1 MQIFTDT
8 KVDFMGKK
16 VYAALFS
23 GSLLVLATAVIL
35 VKGLTLGID
44 FRGGT
49 EIELKFAQAP
59 DIGALRSR
67 LEAAVGGVTL
77 QPVGSAEERTVLV
90 RAGAEGDASV
100 ISAKISTALLS
111 PEDAAAAASGRTN
124 LNQVG
129 KDALGQRIK
138 ECGAEISDESAT
150 ALAEGILAVRLA
162 QGGVLAGLDSI
173 AAVPGLTPEIRQCLE
188 RETFLP
194 PFTRW
199 RDYYVGPKVG
209 QELRTKAIWA
219 IAVSLVGI
227 LIYLTF
233 RFQFEYGVG
242 AVVALFHDVI
252 ITTGLLVILG
262 VEFDLTVVAALLTLA
277 GYSVNDT
284 IVVFDRIRDN
294 LRIKRTAGINDIV
307 NLSLNQTLSRTV
319 LTGGT
324 SLMVILSMLFL
335 GGTAF
340 YGFSLALLI
349 GIIKG
354 TYSSLFVASPIV
366 VVWQQYVTAPRARRI
381 ARA

>member
-8 KVDFMGKK
+8 NFDFMGKK

-23 GSLLVLATAVIL
+23 GTLLLLTSGIIIFR
-35 VKGLTLGID
+35 GLTFGID

-49 EIELKFAQAP
+49 EIELKFAQTP

-77 QPVGSAEERTVLV
+77 QPVGRADERTVLV
-90 RAGAEGDASV
+90 RAGSEGDPSA
-100 ISAKISTALLS
+100 ISAKISAALLS
-111 PEDAAAAASGRTN
+111 PEDAAAAAAGRTN

-129 KDALGQRIK
+129 KDALGK
-138 ECGAEISDESAT
+138 VLFGCGAGISDDSAQG
-150 ALAEGILAVRLA
+150 LAEDILAARIV

-173 AAVPGLTPEIRQCLE
+173 SAVPGITPEIRQCLE

-199 RDYYVGPKVG
+199 KDYYVGPKVG
-209 QELRTKAIWA
+209 AELRTKAIWA
-219 IAVSLVGI
+219 IAVSLAGI

-252 ITTGLLVILG
+252 ITTGLLALLG

-294 LRIKRTAGINDIV
+294 LRIKRTAGIDEVI
-307 NLSLNQTLSRTV
+307 NLSLNQTLSRTI

-324 SLMVILSMLFL
+324 SLMAILSMLFL

-354 TYSSLFVASPIV
+354 TYSSIFVASPIV
-366 VVWQQYVTAPRARRI
+366 VVWQQYVTAPRARRV

>member
-1 MQIFTDT
+1 
-8 KVDFMGKK
+8 
-16 VYAALFS
+16 
-23 GSLLVLATAVIL
+23 
-35 VKGLTLGID
+35 
-44 FRGGT
+44 
-49 EIELKFAQAP
+49 
-59 DIGALRSR
+59 
-67 LEAAVGGVTL
+67 
-77 QPVGSAEERTVLV
+77 VLV
-90 RAGAEGDASV
+90 RGGADEDATA
-100 ISAKISTALLS
+100 ISDKVTAALLS
-111 PEDAAAAASGRTN
+111 PEDAAAAAAGRLN

-129 KDALGQRIK
+129 KDELARLLTS
-138 ECGAEISDESAT
+138 CGGGVSEESAKQI
-150 ALAEGILAVRLA
+150 ADGILAVRLA
-162 QGGVLAGLDSI
+162 QGGVVGGFDAAAG
-173 AAVPGLTPEIRQCLE
+173 APGVTPEIRACLE
-188 RETFLP
+188 RGSFVP

-199 RDYYVGPKVG
+199 KAYFVGPKVG

-219 IAVSLVGI
+219 IVVSLAGI

-252 ITTGLLVILG
+252 ITTGLLAMLG

-294 LRIKRTAGINDIV
+294 LRIKRTAGIDEIC
-307 NLSLNQTLSRTV
+307 NLSLNQTLSRTI

-324 SLMVILSMLFL
+324 SLMVILSMLLL
-335 GGTAF
+335 GGSSF

-354 TYSSLFVASPIV
+354 TYSSVFVASPIV
-366 VVWQQYVTAPRARRI
+366 AVWQQYVTAPRARKI

>member
-8 KVDFMGKK
+8 NIDFMGKK

-23 GSLLVLATAVIL
+23 GTLLALAIGVIAI
-35 VKGLTLGID
+35 KGLAFGID

-49 EIELKFAQAP
+49 EIELKFAQTP

-77 QPVGSAEERTVLV
+77 QPVGRAEENTVLV
-90 RAGAEGDASV
+90 RSGGEGGASA
-100 ISAKISTALLS
+100 ISEKVSAAMLS
-111 PEDAAAAASGRTN
+111 PEDAAAAAAGRTN

-129 KDALGQRIK
+129 REDLARLLAG
-138 ECGAEISDESAT
+138 CGAGITDDSAKG
-150 ALAEGILAVRLA
+150 LAEGILAARLA
-162 QGGVLAGLDSI
+162 QGGVLVGLE
-173 AAVPGLTPEIRQCLE
+173 AAAAAPGMTPEVRACLE

-199 RDYYVGPKVG
+199 KDYYVGPKVG

-219 IAVSLVGI
+219 IVVSLVGI

-252 ITTGLLVILG
+252 ITTGLLAILG

-294 LRIKRTAGINDIV
+294 LRIKRTAKIDEIV